1 MKNKF
6 MLPLTP
12 YMNHMS
18 HTLPTHL
25 TLGGTAGRSSPV
37 QVSFTS
43 TKLAMN
49 IGNMK
54 LGTKLISAFILVSVI
69 SAIVSVIGVR
79 SMGQINANADMSY
92 RLDLVGLNRIQQANA
107 DVLRAGTYLRNAILA
122 ATAEQRTASIAQAEK
137 ALTSARE
144 HLNQAE
150 PLVYTEKGKATF
162 AELDQSW
169 HDYIEAFN
177 EMKGRISAAGLQ
189 DQAALTSYLLGE
201 YHEKGFKTL
210 VLMGTLVDVKQA
222 DAQTTAGSNDQVYEE
237 GRNLML
243 VLVALSMLIGA
254 GIGVWMARSLTRQLG
269 GEPATAAN
277 LAKSVAAG
285 DLSVSID
292 LRRGDMNSL
301 MASLKAMRD
310 ALSRVVAEVRESA
323 EGVATASVQIAQ
335 GNLDLSSRTEEQAAS
350 LEETASSIE
359 ELTAAVRHNTDNAK
373 QAATLAGTASGIAQ
387 QGGEVVGRV
396 VDTMREISGSSAKM
410 SEIIGVIEGIA
421 FQTNI
426 LALNAAVEAAR
437 AGEQGRGFAVVAG
450 EVRALAQRS
459 ASAAKEIKDL
469 IADSVSRF
477 EVGSTLVEQAGGTIN
492 EIVASVKRVTDIV
505 GEISSASQE
514 QSTGIE
520 QVNQAVNQ
528 MDQVTQQNAALVE
541 EASAATQAMA
551 QQAKDLRAAVAFFK
565 VDDRQVSLSPANAP
579 SKETQRA
586 PSKVHTSSPA
596 RLTKPAAAPRLVAG
610 GSTEVAANTAQA
622 ADWQTF

>member
-1 MKNKF
+1 
-6 MLPLTP
+6 
-12 YMNHMS
+12 
-18 HTLPTHL
+18 
-25 TLGGTAGRSSPV
+25 
-37 QVSFTS
+37 
-43 TKLAMN
+43 MN

-54 LGTKLISAFILVSVI
+54 LGAKLISAFILVSVI

-79 SMGQINANADMSY
+79 SMGQISDNADTTY
-92 RLDLVGLNRIQQANA
+92 RMDLVGLNQIQQANA
-107 DVLRAGTYLRNAILA
+107 DVLRVGTYLRNAILA
-122 ATAEQRTASIAQAEK
+122 STAEQRTASLGQAEK
-137 ALTSARE
+137 ALASARE

-150 PLVYTEKGKATF
+150 PLVYTDKGKATF
-162 AELDQSW
+162 ADLDQGW
-169 HDYIEAFN
+169 HDYIQAFD
-177 EMKGRISAAGLQ
+177 EMKGRINAAGLQ
-189 DQAALTSYLLGE
+189 DQAALTAYLLGE

-210 VLMGTLVDVKQA
+210 VLMGTLVNVKQS
-222 DAQTTAGSNDQVYEE
+222 DAQATAGSNDKVYED
-237 GRNLML
+237 GRNLMI
-243 VLVALSMLIGA
+243 VLVVLSMLIGW
-254 GIGVWMARSLTRQLG
+254 GIGVWMARNRTRQLG
-269 GEPATAAN
+269 TEPATAAN
-277 LAKSVAAG
+277 LARSVAAG

-292 LRRGDMNSL
+292 LRPGDTASL

-310 ALSRVVAEVRESA
+310 ALAQVVAEVRENA
-323 EGVATASVQIAQ
+323 EGVATASAQIAQ

-387 QGGEVVGRV
+387 QGGDVVGQV
-396 VDTMREISGSSAKM
+396 VETMRDISASSTKM
-410 SEIIGVIEGIA
+410 SEIISVIEGIA

-469 IADSVSRF
+469 IADSVNRV
-477 EVGSTLVEQAGGTIN
+477 EVGSNLVEQAGGTIN

-541 EASAATQAMA
+541 EASAAAQSMA
-551 QQAKDLRAAVAFFK
+551 QQAQGLRAAVAFFK
-565 VDDRQVSLSPANAP
+565 IDVRRVSMSPVNAARKEPHRKPQVASPAKLA
-579 SKETQRA
+579 
-586 PSKVHTSSPA
+586 
-596 RLTKPAAAPRLVAG
+596 KPAATPRLTSSA
-610 GSTEVAANTAQA
+610 STAAAAATSANEA

>member
-1 MKNKF
+1 
-6 MLPLTP
+6 
-12 YMNHMS
+12 
-18 HTLPTHL
+18 
-25 TLGGTAGRSSPV
+25 
-37 QVSFTS
+37 
-43 TKLAMN
+43 MN

-54 LGTKLISAFILVSVI
+54 LGTKLISAFIMVSVV

-107 DVLRAGTYLRNAILA
+107 DVLRVGTYLRNAILA
-122 ATAEQRTASIAQAEK
+122 ATAEQRTASLAQAEK
-137 ALTSARE
+137 ALASARE
-144 HLNQAE
+144 HLDQAE

-162 AELDQSW
+162 SELDQNW
-169 HDYIEAFN
+169 HDYIDAFN
-177 EMKGRISAAGLQ
+177 QMKGRINAAGLQ
-189 DQAALTSYLLGE
+189 EQAALTAYLLGE

-210 VLMGTLVDVKQA
+210 VLMGKLVDGKQT
-222 DAQTTAGSNDQVYEE
+222 DAQTTAGSNDQVYEQ

-243 VLVALSMLIGA
+243 VLVALSVLIGA
-254 GIGVWMARSLTRQLG
+254 GIGVWLARSLTRQLG
-269 GEPATAAN
+269 GEPATAAS
-277 LAKSVAAG
+277 LARSVAAG

-292 LRRGDMNSL
+292 LRRGDTHSL

-310 ALSRVVAEVRESA
+310 ALSRVVAEVRENA
-323 EGVATASVQIAQ
+323 EGVATASAQIAQ

-359 ELTAAVRHNTDNAK
+359 ELTATVRHNTDNAK
-373 QAATLAGTASGIAQ
+373 QAATLATTASGIAQ

-396 VDTMREISGSSAKM
+396 VATMRDISGSSAKM

-469 IADSVSRF
+469 IADSVSRV
-477 EVGSTLVEQAGGTIN
+477 EMGSTLVEQAGGTIH

-514 QSTGIE
+514 QSAGIE

-541 EASAATQAMA
+541 EASAAAQSMA
-551 QQAKDLRAAVAFFK
+551 QQAQGLRAAVAFFK
-565 VDDRQVSLSPANAP
+565 VDDRQVSVSPTNVP
-579 SKETQRA
+579 SKESQRP
-586 PSKVHTSSPA
+586 PSRIHKSSFPA
-596 RLTKPAAAPRLVAG
+596 NSTKPAAMPRLAG
-610 GSTEVAANTAQA
+610 GSTEVTTNTAEA

>member
-1 MKNKF
+1 
-6 MLPLTP
+6 
-12 YMNHMS
+12 
-18 HTLPTHL
+18 
-25 TLGGTAGRSSPV
+25 
-37 QVSFTS
+37 
-43 TKLAMN
+43 MN

-54 LGTKLISAFILVSVI
+54 LGTKLISAFIMVSVV

-107 DVLRAGTYLRNAILA
+107 DVLRVGTYLRNAILA
-122 ATAEQRTASIAQAEK
+122 ATAEQRTASLAQAEK
-137 ALTSARE
+137 ALASARE
-144 HLNQAE
+144 HLDQAE

-162 AELDQSW
+162 SELDQNW
-169 HDYIEAFN
+169 HDYIDAFN
-177 EMKGRISAAGLQ
+177 QMKGRINAAGLQ
-189 DQAALTSYLLGE
+189 DQAALTAYLLGE

-210 VLMGTLVDVKQA
+210 VLMGKLVDGKQT
-222 DAQTTAGSNDQVYEE
+222 DAQTTAGSNDQVYEQ

-243 VLVALSMLIGA
+243 VLVALSVLIGA
-254 GIGVWMARSLTRQLG
+254 GIGVWLARSLTRQLG
-269 GEPATAAN
+269 GEPATAAS
-277 LAKSVAAG
+277 LARSVAAG

-292 LRRGDMNSL
+292 LRRGDTHSL

-310 ALSRVVAEVRESA
+310 ALSRVVAEVRENA
-323 EGVATASVQIAQ
+323 EGVATASAQIAQ

-359 ELTAAVRHNTDNAK
+359 ELTATVRHNTDNAK
-373 QAATLAGTASGIAQ
+373 QAATLATTASGIAQ

-396 VDTMREISGSSAKM
+396 VDTMRDISGSSAKM

-469 IADSVSRF
+469 IADSVSRV
-477 EVGSTLVEQAGGTIN
+477 EMGSTLVEQAGGTIH

-541 EASAATQAMA
+541 EASAAAQSMA
-551 QQAKDLRAAVAFFK
+551 QQAQGLRAAVAFFK
-565 VDDRQVSLSPANAP
+565 VDDRQVSVSPTNVPSKQAQRPPSRIHMSSFPAN
-579 SKETQRA
+579 S
-586 PSKVHTSSPA
+586 
-596 RLTKPAAAPRLVAG
+596 TKPAAMPRLAAG
-610 GSTEVAANTAQA
+610 GSTAVTTNTAEA

>member
-1 MKNKF
+1 
-6 MLPLTP
+6 
-12 YMNHMS
+12 
-18 HTLPTHL
+18 
-25 TLGGTAGRSSPV
+25 
-37 QVSFTS
+37 
-43 TKLAMN
+43 MN

-54 LGTKLISAFILVSVI
+54 LGAKLISAFILVAAI
-69 SAIVSVIGVR
+69 SAIVSVVGVR
-79 SMGQINANADMSY
+79 NMAQISANADRTY
-92 RLDLVGLNRIQQANA
+92 RLDLVGLNLIQQANA

-122 ATAEQRTASIAQAEK
+122 STAEQRTASLAQAGK
-137 ALTSARE
+137 ALASARE
-144 HLNQAE
+144 HLDQAE

-162 AELDQSW
+162 ADLDQSW
-169 HDYIEAFN
+169 HDYLQAFD
-177 EMKGRISAAGLQ
+177 EMKGRINAAGLQ
-189 DQAALTSYLLGE
+189 DQGSLTSYLLGE

-210 VLMGTLVDVKQA
+210 VLMGTLVDVKQG
-222 DAQTTAGSNDQVYEE
+222 DAQTTAGSNDTVYVE

-243 VLVALSMLIGA
+243 VLVVFSVAIGL

-269 GEPATAAN
+269 TEPATAAN
-277 LAKSVAAG
+277 LARSVAAG
-285 DLSVSID
+285 DLGVSID
-292 LRRGDMNSL
+292 LRPGDTTSL

-310 ALSRVVAEVRESA
+310 ALSQVVAEVRENA
-323 EGVATASVQIAQ
+323 EGVATASAQIAQ

-359 ELTAAVRHNTDNAK
+359 QLTAAVRHNTDNAK

-396 VDTMREISGSSAKM
+396 VETMREIFTSSTKM
-410 SEIIGVIEGIA
+410 SEIISVIEGIA

-469 IADSVSRF
+469 IADSVDRV

-514 QSTGIE
+514 QSSGIE

-541 EASAATQAMA
+541 EASAAAQSMA
-551 QQAKDLRAAVAFFK
+551 QQAQGLRAAVAFFK
-565 VDDRQVSLSPANAP
+565 VDGRRVSVSPANTP
-579 SKETQRA
+579 RKESRRA
-586 PSKVHTSSPA
+586 PPKIHASSPA
-596 RLTKPAAAPRLVAG
+596 KLANPTTTPRLTTG
-610 GSTEVAANTAQA
+610 GSTVVATSASESP
-622 ADWQTF
+622 DWQTF

>member
-1 MKNKF
+1 
-6 MLPLTP
+6 
-12 YMNHMS
+12 
-18 HTLPTHL
+18 
-25 TLGGTAGRSSPV
+25 
-37 QVSFTS
+37 
-43 TKLAMN
+43 MN

-54 LGTKLISAFILVSVI
+54 LGAKLISAFILVSVI

-79 SMGQINANADMSY
+79 SMGQISANADTTY
-92 RLDLVGLNRIQQANA
+92 RMDLVGLNQIQQANA
-107 DVLRAGTYLRNAILA
+107 DVLRVGTYLRNAILA
-122 ATAEQRTASIAQAEK
+122 STAEQRTASLAQAEK
-137 ALTSARE
+137 ALASARE

-150 PLVYTEKGKATF
+150 PLVYTDKGKATF
-162 AELDQSW
+162 ADLDQGW
-169 HDYIEAFN
+169 HDYIQAFD
-177 EMKGRISAAGLQ
+177 EMKGRINAAGLQ
-189 DQAALTSYLLGE
+189 DQAALTAYLLGE

-210 VLMGTLVDVKQA
+210 VLMGTLVNVKQS
-222 DAQTTAGSNDQVYEE
+222 DAQATAGSNDKVYEE

-243 VLVALSMLIGA
+243 VLVVLSVLIGW

-269 GEPATAAN
+269 TEPATAAN
-277 LAKSVAAG
+277 LARSVAAG

-292 LRRGDMNSL
+292 LRPGDTNSL
-301 MASLKAMRD
+301 MASLKAMRE
-310 ALSRVVAEVRESA
+310 ALSQVVAEVRENA
-323 EGVATASVQIAQ
+323 EGVATASAQIAQ

-387 QGGEVVGRV
+387 QGGEVVGQV
-396 VDTMREISGSSAKM
+396 VETMREISASSTKM
-410 SEIIGVIEGIA
+410 SEIISVIEGIA

-469 IADSVSRF
+469 IADSVNRV

-541 EASAATQAMA
+541 EASAAAQSMA
-551 QQAKDLRAAVAFFK
+551 QQAQGLRAAVAFFK
-565 VDDRQVSLSPANAP
+565 IDVRRVSVSPANTP
-579 SKETQRA
+579 RKEPHRTPPKSHA
-586 PSKVHTSSPA
+586 SSPA
-596 RLTKPAAAPRLVAG
+596 KLTKPTATPRLTSG
-610 GSTEVAANTAQA
+610 GSTAVATSASET

>member
-1 MKNKF
+1 
-6 MLPLTP
+6 
-12 YMNHMS
+12 
-18 HTLPTHL
+18 
-25 TLGGTAGRSSPV
+25 
-37 QVSFTS
+37 
-43 TKLAMN
+43 MN

-54 LGTKLISAFILVSVI
+54 LGAKLISAFILVSVI
-69 SAIVSVIGVR
+69 SAIVSVIGVH
-79 SMGQINANADMSY
+79 SMGQISANADATY
-92 RLDLVGLNRIQQANA
+92 RMDLVGLNQIQQANA
-107 DVLRAGTYLRNAILA
+107 DVLRVGTYLRNAILA
-122 ATAEQRTASIAQAEK
+122 ATAEQRTASLAQAEK
-137 ALTSARE
+137 ALASARE
-144 HLNQAE
+144 HLNQAR
-150 PLVYTEKGKATF
+150 PLVYTDKGKATF
-162 AELDQSW
+162 ADLDQGW
-169 HDYIEAFN
+169 HDYIQAFD
-177 EMKGRISAAGLQ
+177 EMKGRINSAGLQ
-189 DQAALTSYLLGE
+189 DQGALTAYLLGE

-210 VLMGTLVDVKQA
+210 VLMGTLVDVKQS
-222 DAQTTAGSNDQVYEE
+222 DAQATAGSNDKVYED

-243 VLVALSMLIGA
+243 VLVVLSMLIGW

-269 GEPATAAN
+269 TEPATAAN
-277 LAKSVAAG
+277 LARSVAAG

-292 LRRGDMNSL
+292 LRPGDTNSL

-310 ALSRVVAEVRESA
+310 ALSQVVAEVRENA
-323 EGVATASVQIAQ
+323 EGVATASAQIAQ

-396 VDTMREISGSSAKM
+396 VDTMRDIHTSSTKM
-410 SEIIGVIEGIA
+410 SEIISVIEGIA

-469 IADSVSRF
+469 IADSVNRV

-520 QVNQAVNQ
+520 QVNQAVSQ

-541 EASAATQAMA
+541 EASAAAQSMA
-551 QQAKDLRAAVAFFK
+551 QQAQSLSAAVAFFK
-565 VDDRQVSLSPANAP
+565 IDVRRVAVSPVNTAAKQPNRKPHAASAVRLAKPTATP
-579 SKETQRA
+579 
-586 PSKVHTSSPA
+586 
-596 RLTKPAAAPRLVAG
+596 RLTSGASTAVAT
-610 GSTEVAANTAQA
+610 SDSEA